1 MEEPEATPPAM
12 PVVEGLS
19 SLKETAIQINEIY
32 NELIDSGFTENQ
44 ALFIVSQLVVNT
56 LYVGPTYKYG
66 AVFDDDEEE
75 EELGEDDLD
84 GDFI

>member
-1 MEEPEATPPAM
+1 MEEPEATPPLPT

-44 ALFIVSQLVVNT
+44 ALFMVSQLLVNT
-56 LYVGPTYKYG
+56 VYVGPTYKYG
-66 AVFDDDEEE
+66 ATFDDD
-75 EELGEDDLD
+75 DLD
-84 GDFI
+84 EGDVDGELF